1 MALLFRRIRD
11 KERHMLR
18 SLASSLITH
27 GSVIT
32 TTTRAKAVRPLVE
45 QWITAAR
52 KAAKAT
58 GSDKLAKHRLLL
70 AEIHH
75 ADVVRTLMTTI
86 VPLVG
91 DRAGGYTRLH
101 KLSNR
106 RGDAAE
112 QSMISF
118 VDQPK
123 PVAAAKA
130 TDKKAAAAATT
141 TTTSTKKPAAKAAA

>member
-27 GSVIT
+27 GTVVT
-32 TTTRAKAVRPLVE
+32 TTTRAKAVRPIVE
-45 QWITAAR
+45 QWITLGR
-52 KAAKAT
+52 KAVKAT
-58 GSDKLAKHRLLL
+58 GAERLAKHRSLL
-70 AEIHH
+70 ADIHH
-75 ADVVRTLMTTI
+75 PDVVRTLLNTV

-91 DRAGGYTRLH
+91 DRAGGYTRLY

-106 RGDAAE
+106 RGDAAQ
-112 QSMISF
+112 QSMITF

-123 PVAAAKA
+123 KAVETTKTKADAKTA
-130 TDKKAAAAATT
+130 PAAATT
-141 TTTSTKKPAAKAAA
+141 KKPATKKATA